1 MIRLYLVVALSL
13 FLFPTAV
20 LAADGV
26 VLVKSNFDVATTANN
41 LVKALESKGLT
52 VFARVDHSAG
62 AEKVG
67 ESLPPT
73 ELVIFGNPKVGT
85 PLMNCSRSVG
95 IDLPQKAL
103 VWEDADGAVWLGYND
118 PDYLSKRHGLDECAA
133 VIGQVKNVLANF
145 SAVATG
151 TQ

>member
-1 MIRLYLVVALSL
+1 VIRRYLVVALSL
-13 FLFPTAV
+13 FLVPTAV

-118 PDYLSKRHGLDECAA
+118 PDYLSQRHGLDECAA
-133 VIGQVKNVLANF
+133 VIGKVKNVLANF